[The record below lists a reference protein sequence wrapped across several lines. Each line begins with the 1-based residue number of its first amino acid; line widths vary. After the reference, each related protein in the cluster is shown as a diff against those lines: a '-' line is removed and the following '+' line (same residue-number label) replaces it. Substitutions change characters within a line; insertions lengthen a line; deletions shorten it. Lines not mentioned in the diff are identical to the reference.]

1 MEDTQPSRDTRD
13 APKLEAGTIPA
24 GHAKMGGEDVLK
36 STAASVAAPSGSA
49 ISLTAAQMAA

>member
-1 MEDTQPSRDTRD
+1 
-13 APKLEAGTIPA
+13 
-24 GHAKMGGEDVLK
+24 MGGELNAFCDRDVLK